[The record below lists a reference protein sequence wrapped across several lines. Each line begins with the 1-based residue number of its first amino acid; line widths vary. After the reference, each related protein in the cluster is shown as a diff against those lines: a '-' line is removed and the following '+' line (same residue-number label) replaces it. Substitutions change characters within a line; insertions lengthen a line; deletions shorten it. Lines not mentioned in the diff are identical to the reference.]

1 MALNNKYTFNLS
13 PKGLTFMLL
22 SGGLIVMIYSLVFQ
36 NWIVFNTIL
45 MAPIAL
51 LLCVTALR
59 KPMFSYIMYGFTVCY
74 FAAIYRYVGINGL
87 SVILDIFLLVCL
99 LSIILNVANNHT
111 FPWSL
116 GINTFTLAYGVW
128 LIICLFQILNPNDSS
143 IDIINL
149 ESVFFTVPMTYF
161 LSGIFLNSSKK
172 LRITLLL
179 LGIYVLTAALKLY
192 WQKVRGWD
200 STEITWLA
208 SGAWHTH
215 LLQSGVRYFSF
226 FSDAGNFG
234 AIMGMLTITFGI
246 ATFNI
251 SSKYYRLFF
260 IIITLLSG
268 LGLMMSGTRGA
279 MIVPFGGIMLYF
291 ILSKNAKIMAT
302 SCIIGAF
309 IFSFFYFTNIG
320 DGNVFIRRMR
330 TAFRPTE
337 DASFNVR
344 RENQKRFAY
353 YLNDKPFG
361 VGLGGHI
368 IDKEGLMQLDEPYIP
383 TDSHYVGIWVET
395 GIVGLS
401 IYLGLL
407 SVIILRGCYVI
418 MFKIHDKELRNL
430 LAALLCGVFGLWL
443 SGYVNR
449 SMGFHPGRFL
459 VAIFISF
466 VLNGPYIENIL
477 KDERSKK
484 TTK

>member
-1 MALNNKYTFNLS
+1 
-13 PKGLTFMLL
+13 MLL
-22 SGGLIVMIYSLVFQ
+22 CGGLVAMAFSLVFQ
-36 NWIVFNTIL
+36 NWVIFNIIF

-51 LLCVTALR
+51 LLCVIALR
-59 KPMFSYIMYGFTVCY
+59 NPMFSYIMYGFTVCY
-74 FAAIYRYVGINGL
+74 FAAIYRYMEISGL
-87 SVILDIFLLVCL
+87 SVILDIFLLICL
-99 LSIILNVANNHT
+99 FSIALNVANNHG

-116 GINTFTLAYGVW
+116 GINIFTSTYGVW

-161 LSGIFLNSSKK
+161 LSGILLNSSKK
-172 LRITLLL
+172 LRTTLLL
-179 LGIYVLTAALKLY
+179 LGIYIITAAIKLY
-192 WQKVRGWD
+192 WQKVKGWD
-200 STEITWLA
+200 STEISWLA

-215 LLQSGVRYFSF
+215 LLQSGIRYFSF

-234 AIMGMLTITFGI
+234 AIMGMFTITFGI
-246 ATFNI
+246 AAFNI
-251 SSKYYRLFF
+251 SSKYYRFFF
-260 IIITLLSG
+260 ILVMLLSG

-279 MIVPFGGIMLYF
+279 MIVPFGGIILYF
-291 ILSKNAKIMAT
+291 LLSKNVKIMAT
-302 SCIIGAF
+302 SCIIGAL

-320 DGNVFIRRMR
+320 DSNIFIKRMR
-330 TAFRPTE
+330 SAFRPTE

-395 GIVGLS
+395 GVVGLS

-407 SVIILRGCYVI
+407 SIIILRGCYVI

-459 VAIFISF
+459 VAMFISF
-466 VLNGPYIENIL
+466 VLNGPYIERLSKSEKRQENNEINKL
-477 KDERSKK
+477 KNKI
-484 TTK
+484 